1 MLHTEANTVYLM
13 KPIKFVSNDRSQFTT
28 TLRKNVNNYFKEQE
42 LSQKGNWSL
51 AIKIC
56 VMLSLYLVP
65 FILILTLSMPGW
77 MIFPLSV
84 LMGIGMAGV
93 GMSVMHDAAHGSSTS
108 KKWLN
113 KLLSN
118 TIYMIGGSAFT
129 WNVQHNVKHH
139 TFTNIDG
146 YDEDIQQKAIIRLS
160 KQSPLKKIHR
170 FQYIYAFFF
179 YLLMTIA
186 KLGNDFKQLADYNNT
201 GLTRQQNAKPRREFA
216 RLIALKLLY
225 VFVCLGLP
233 LLLSGFS
240 WWLVVLGFF
249 TMHFT
254 GGGIM
259 AIIFQMAHIAEE
271 ADQPILN
278 TEGNIENEWAIHEL
292 LTTVN
297 FSRNN
302 RVLGWF
308 VGGLNFQIEHH
319 LFPNICH
326 IHYRKISP
334 IVEQTAKDFGL
345 RYNLKTSFFDA
356 IVSHTKMLK
365 ALGREAA

>member
-1 MLHTEANTVYLM
+1 M
-13 KPIKFVSNDRSQFTT
+13 KTIKFVSNDRSQFTT
-28 TLRKNVNNYFKEQE
+28 TLRKNVNSYFREQE
-42 LSQKGNWSL
+42 LSQKGNGGL
-51 AIKIC
+51 ALKIC
-56 VMLSLYLVP
+56 AMLSLYLVP
-65 FILILTLSMPGW
+65 FILILTVPMAGW
-77 MIFPLSV
+77 MMFPLSI

-93 GMSVMHDAAHGSSTS
+93 GMSVMHDAAHGSSTG

-118 TIYMIGGSAFT
+118 TIYLIGGSAFT

-146 YDEDIQQKAIIRLS
+146 FDEDIHTKALIRLS
-160 KQSPLKKIHR
+160 KQAPLRKFHR

-179 YLLMTIA
+179 YMLMTIA
-186 KLGNDFKQLADYNNT
+186 KLGNDFKQLKEYNGN
-201 GLTRQQNAKPRREFA
+201 GLTKQQNAKPKWEFFK
-216 RLIALKLLY
+216 LILLKCLY
-225 VFVCLGLP
+225 VFTFLGLP
-233 LLLSGFS
+233 LIFSGFS
-240 WWLVVLGFF
+240 WGIVLLGFLA
-249 TMHFT
+249 MHLT
-254 GGGIM
+254 GGAIM
-259 AIIFQMAHIAEE
+259 AIVFQMAHIAEN
-271 ADQPILN
+271 ADQPTLN
-278 TEGNIENEWAIHEL
+278 EDGNIENEWAIHEL

-345 RYNLKTSFFDA
+345 RYNLQPSFYRA
-356 IVSHTKMLK
+356 MVSHTRMLK
-365 ALGREAA
+365 ALGRQA

>member
-1 MLHTEANTVYLM
+1 M
-13 KPIKFVSNDRSQFTT
+13 KTIKFVSNDRSQFTT
-28 TLRKNVNNYFKEQE
+28 ALRKNVNNYFKEKNI
-42 LSQKGNWSL
+42 SQKGNWKVGL
-51 AIKIC
+51 KVV

-65 FILILTLSMPGW
+65 FILILALPMAGW
-77 MIFPLSV
+77 MILPLSV

-93 GMSVMHDAAHGSSTS
+93 GMSVMHDAAHGSSSS

-118 TIYMIGGSAFT
+118 SIYMIGGSAFT

-139 TFTNIDG
+139 TFTNIAG
-146 YDEDIQQKAIIRLS
+146 FDEDIHTKAIIRLS
-160 KQSPLKKIHR
+160 NQAPLKKIHR

-179 YLLMTIA
+179 YMLMTIA
-186 KLGNDFKQLADYNNT
+186 KLFNDFKQLAEYNGN
-201 GLTRQQNAKPRREFA
+201 GLTTQQNAKPKKEFFK
-216 RLIALKLLY
+216 LIAFKLLY
-225 VFVCLGLP
+225 LFTCIGLP
-233 LLLSGFS
+233 IIVSGFS
-240 WWLVVLGFF
+240 WWLVLLGFLI
-249 TMHFT
+249 MNLT

-271 ADQPILN
+271 ADQPALN
-278 TEGNIENEWAIHEL
+278 LEGNIENEWAIHEL

-302 RVLGWF
+302 RILGWF

-319 LFPNICH
+319 LFPGICH

-334 IVEQTAKDFGL
+334 IVEQTARDFGL
-345 RYNLKTSFFDA
+345 RYNLQPTFFSA

-365 ALGREAA
+365 ALGKE

>member
-1 MLHTEANTVYLM
+1 M
-13 KPIKFVSNDRSQFTT
+13 KTIKFVSNDRSQFTT
-28 TLRKNVNNYFKEQE
+28 TLRKNVNTYFKEKE

-51 AIKIC
+51 AVKII
-56 VMLSLYLVP
+56 VMLSVYLVP
-65 FILILTLSMPGW
+65 FILILTVPMEGW
-77 MIFPLSV
+77 VIFPLSA

-129 WNVQHNVKHH
+129 WNLQHNVKHH
-139 TFTNIDG
+139 TFTNIQG
-146 YDEDIQQKAIIRLS
+146 YDEDIHTKAIIRLS
-160 KQSPLKKIHR
+160 KQAPLKKFHR

-186 KLGNDFKQLADYNNT
+186 KLGNDFKQLADYNTN
-201 GLTRQQNAKPRREFA
+201 GLTKQQNAKPRREFA
-216 RLIALKLLY
+216 KLIFFKCLY
-225 VFVCLGLP
+225 IFVCLGLP
-233 LLLSGFS
+233 MLLSGFS
-240 WWLVVLGFF
+240 WWLVLLGFL

-271 ADQPILN
+271 ADQPELN
-278 TEGNIENEWAIHEL
+278 AEGNIENEWAIHEL
-292 LTTVN
+292 NTTVN

-334 IVEQTAKDFGL
+334 IVERTAKEFGL
-345 RYNLKTSFFDA
+345 KYNLKPSFFQA
-356 IVSHTKMLK
+356 VVSHTKMLK
-365 ALGREAA
+365 ALGRSAA